1 MSARVVGRA
10 YKRGPSEAE
19 RSWGVVL
26 IEVVEKV
33 EGMRGRRRDAVYGSR
48 IWMRALWR
56 PLDGVDRMGLSPEGS
71 TRDELE
77 SLILAQNER
86 WRHA

>member
-19 RSWGVVL
+19 WSWGVVL

-33 EGMRGRRRDAVYGSR
+33 EGMRGRRRGCR
-48 IWMRALWR
+48 LW
-56 PLDGVDRMGLSPEGS
+56 
-71 TRDELE
+71 
-77 SLILAQNER
+77 LA
-86 WRHA
+86 H

>member
-1 MSARVVGRA
+1 M
-10 YKRGPSEAE
+10 
-19 RSWGVVL
+19 SWGLL
-26 IEVVEKV
+26 IESVEKM
-33 EGMRGRRRDAVYGSR
+33 EGMRGRRRWAVMISRMDACV
-48 IWMRALWR
+48 LWR
-56 PLDGVDRMGLSPEGS
+56 PLFGVDRMGLSPEGS